1 MPRLTYASDRRTVGV
16 VLALLIVVLTAA
28 HLAAAS
34 TQGNMVVPPGEPP
47 LTGSITLTDRAF
59 ICRGSLALKSL
70 TVTIDASSPTRLAV
84 QLGQG
89 CTGSIG
95 TLTVHQYLGDGVDV
109 AGASNLKVNG
119 GTITCSGRSP
129 GFHQDGIQAMN
140 GNHVTFTN
148 MTVDCATSSNSGF
161 YVNAIAANN
170 LPSYILFTHGT
181 IDPAGSSTAFVNKA
195 IGSGVEYSTLYP
207 SRYYTYRKSPA
218 AVDIGNVLR

>member
-1 MPRLTYASDRRTVGV
+1 MPRLTDTGDRRSVAV
-16 VLALLIVVLTAA
+16 IVALLVVGLTAA

-34 TQGNMVVPPGEPP
+34 IQGNMVVPPGGPP

-59 ICRGSLALKSL
+59 ICRGALALKSL

-95 TLTVHQYLGDGVDV
+95 TLNVHQYLGDGVDV
-109 AGASNLKVNG
+109 TGASNLNVNG

-140 GNHVTFTN
+140 GDHVTFTN

-161 YVNAIAANN
+161 YVNAVTAKD

-181 IDPAGSSTAFVNKA
+181 IEPAGSSTAFVNQA
-195 IGSGVEYSTLYP
+195 VGSGVEYSTLYP
-207 SRYYTYRKSPA
+207 SRYFTYRQSSA
-218 AVDIGNVLR
+218 AVNIGNVIR